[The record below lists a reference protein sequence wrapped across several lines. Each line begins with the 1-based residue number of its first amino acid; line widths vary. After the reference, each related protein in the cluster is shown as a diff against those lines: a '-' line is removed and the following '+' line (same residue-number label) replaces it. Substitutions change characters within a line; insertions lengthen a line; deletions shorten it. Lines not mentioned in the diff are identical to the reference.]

1 MPATSE
7 VVGNYRCIFLVA
19 FLHWDFHLFLSDD
32 NVKTWKN
39 RIPEKHFFL
48 SGEFYRRHKLSRHLP
63 KESTS
68 WPFIINFTF
77 YWYNN
82 GFSLYWCSSLPHLRL
97 PLPEKMYGQV
107 SIVLYKNVIKT
118 IKDFMAYRRLPE
130 FLWNGLRDSR
140 FATRNKKLREIPKK
154 LRATRRHNCNTNDIS
169 EVRNNIHVFQFG
181 QIESHWSKRAHAKL
195 IYPLRPKYIVF
206 ERTFFTCIIG
216 RSFVLVGHIW

>member
-1 MPATSE
+1 MIGFQSSLFWFSLYPATPTEWKIACNIIRASNFWSGGQLSLHISCSLFTLRLSF
-7 VVGNYRCIFLVA
+7 VFVG
-19 FLHWDFHLFLSDD
+19 D

-97 PLPEKMYGQV
+97 PLPKKMYGQV

-181 QIESHWSKRAHAKL
+181 QIEQSL
-195 IYPLRPKYIVF
+195 I
-206 ERTFFTCIIG
+206 
-216 RSFVLVGHIW
+216 